1 MPLAAHATVQGEYL
15 TLRAAWGELEAAS
28 PLVTAKLTA
37 EVADL
42 LAAEALGEAV
52 AQMLIDSGARVMKP
66 V

>member
-15 TLRAAWGELEAAS
+15 TLSAAWVELEAAS

-42 LAAEALGEAV
+42 LAAEALGEQV

>member
-1 MPLAAHATVQGEYL
+1 
-15 TLRAAWGELEAAS
+15 LEAAS

-42 LAAEALGEAV
+42 LAAEALGEQV